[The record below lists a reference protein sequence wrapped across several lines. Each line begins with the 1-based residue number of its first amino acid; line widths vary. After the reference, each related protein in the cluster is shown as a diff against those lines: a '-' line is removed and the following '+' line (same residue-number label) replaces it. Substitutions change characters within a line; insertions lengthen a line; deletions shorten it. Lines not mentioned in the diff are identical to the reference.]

1 MQFFVSFL
9 LVDSANKSLV
19 QAISDGLSDAGFAP
33 EIRDLSY
40 FQDDYGLKPID
51 GEDDENED
59 NEEEEDEEDEEGS
72 DGIGGSEG
80 YEIIEGNED
89 DLEE

>member
-1 MQFFVSFL
+1 MQGL
-9 LVDSANKSLV
+9 GILANV
-19 QAISDGLSDAGFAP
+19 MIQAISEGLEQAAFSP
-33 EIRDLSY
+33 EIRDLSS

-51 GEDDENED
+51 GDDDDIEDDHADDDDED
-59 NEEEEDEEDEEGS
+59 GEDQD
-72 DGIGGSEG
+72 DIGGSEG